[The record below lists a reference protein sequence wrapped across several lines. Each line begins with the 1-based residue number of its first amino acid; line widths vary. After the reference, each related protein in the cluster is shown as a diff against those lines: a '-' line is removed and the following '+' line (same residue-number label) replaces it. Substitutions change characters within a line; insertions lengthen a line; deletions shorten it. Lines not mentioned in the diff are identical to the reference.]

1 MDFSKLSNEELMAMK
16 PQQDFSQMSNEELM
30 AMKPQQPQEE
40 VVLNEQ
46 YEPIQG
52 VDRALIKNTKGDNQ
66 GIMNYLHEKH
76 KNSEFRM
83 EGDSVQGRDRGTKEW
98 RKMDVDSSVLS
109 PSTWELQDLSDVGTD
124 IAGGVAEGAAALAAG
139 TAGMVGT
146 PLGAIAAGSAAAG
159 ATATGVDL
167 VKQGAA
173 KFLGLR
179 EEEIDSVD
187 ALKEGAISAAT
198 TPLFG
203 IGGAGKIAN
212 KVAGMGLEGVEKAA
226 ALKLA
231 QRAEEG
237 LITSAIKGAARGA
250 KSGSQTVASMA
261 SGVAKKDFQTYFKN
275 FDELENM
282 DIDGAMELSDGLF
295 NSLYEGV
302 NNSRK
307 EVADMYDALK
317 GTGKNIEM
325 SDTIQAFNTKKMD
338 IISKARESYRGN
350 PKKIK
355 QVVSE
360 IENFESEVLGSM
372 ARNGRGDIGLE
383 TAMNMEQSVKDF
395 FLDPK
400 RAKTAMDKGNAIR
413 INELVDIVSKGTT
426 HNIDTALSGTKYS
439 QIKKRWKEAT
449 ELAKTVKGIAK
460 DEAAMYGNL
469 LGIDTKAGIK
479 KYKIEHLK
487 KITENFGIPYEETA
501 RKLRAYT
508 FLKDPSWMPTSG
520 TATST
525 SRSLFGGGVGGALGF
540 ALGGGNPMTAAA
552 GAAAGSIMGSPASMK
567 GIGKVGRSVGNNL
580 QGLGRKVPQLD
591 PRLGNAGQRAVW
603 QSINNRDR

>member
-1 MDFSKLSNEELMAMK
+1 MPTREEMIAEMAAGSVQPSREEMIAE
-16 PQQDFSQMSNEELM
+16 MS
-30 AMKPQQPQEE
+30 AAQQPQEE

-98 RKMDVDSSVLS
+98 RKMDVDSSVFS

-179 EEEIDSVD
+179 EEEIDGVD

-203 IGGAGKIAN
+203 IGGTGKIAK

-237 LITSAIKGAARGA
+237 LIISSLKGAAKGT
-250 KSGSQTVASMA
+250 KSGGMGIAAMT
-261 SGVAKKDFQTYFKN
+261 SGVEKKHFQNYFRD
-275 FDELENM
+275 FDELENLTSE
-282 DIDGAMELSDGLF
+282 GAMGMSDELFSQFTDAAQRKVDIASDA
-295 NSLYEGV
+295 YE
-302 NNSRK
+302 S
-307 EVADMYDALK
+307 LK
-317 GTGKNIEM
+317 GTGRTTDI
-325 SDTIQAFNTKKMD
+325 SDTLGDFVSRRDRVLREVQDKYRSRPD
-338 IISKARESYRGN
+338 IFRG
-350 PKKIK
+350 IK
-355 QVVSE
+355 E
-360 IENFESEVLGSM
+360 ELDVLEKSIF
-372 ARNGRGDIGLE
+372 GDITNLSSVELE
-383 TAMNMEQSVKDF
+383 NVMDMEKMVKDF
-395 FLDPK
+395 RVPDVTKGSSLDTATGRYVNDLLGNLSEGLTKNLDTAARGNSIPK
-400 RAKTAMDKGNAIR
+400 YSTLKANYKKA
-413 INELVDIVSKGTT
+413 
-426 HNIDTALSGTKYS
+426 IDTQSSLEKLT
-439 QIKKRWKEAT
+439 
-449 ELAKTVKGIAK
+449 K
-460 DEAAMYGNL
+460 DEAAMYGMV
-469 LGIDTKAGIK
+469 LGINTKAAQK
-479 KYKIEHLK
+479 SYKINRIKNLA
-487 KITENFGIPYEETA
+487 TEFNLPFDNVAE
-501 RKLRAYT
+501 KLTAYT
-508 FLKDPSWMPTSG
+508 KLKNPHWMPESG

-525 SRSLFGGGVGGALGF
+525 SRSLFGGGVGGVLGF

-591 PRLGNAGQRAVW
+591 PRLGNVGQRAVW